1 MNKIG
6 PDIVRRCLLSKV
18 REAVDALLELAEKK
32 SECSALLFL
41 VKNTIIEEFQKAEA
55 KIADEINRVVEL
67 YYNREC
73 IIAGLSPEVKASRD
87 ENGKMDIGESVWM
100 DIKKIGIRRVGETTV
115 YQLTIDDENVPCSGI
130 PDELAIRLF
139 RAIDAFRAT
148 RNDKMAA
155 HE

>member
-1 MNKIG
+1 M
-6 PDIVRRCLLSKV
+6 
-18 REAVDALLELAEKK
+18 
-32 SECSALLFL
+32 
-41 VKNTIIEEFQKAEA
+41 KNTIIEEFQKAEA
-55 KIADEINRVVEL
+55 KIADEINRVVEF

>member
-18 REAVDALLELAEKK
+18 RESVDALLELAEKN

-41 VKNTIIEEFQKAEA
+41 VKNTIIEELQKAEA
-55 KIADEINRVVEL
+55 KIADEINKVVEL

-73 IIAGLSPEVKASRD
+73 IIAGVSPEVKASHD
-87 ENGKMDIGESVWM
+87 ENGSMDIGESVWM
-100 DIKKIGIRRVGETTV
+100 DIKKIGIRRVGETTA
-115 YQLTIDDENVPCSGI
+115 YQLTIDDENVPGTGM

-139 RAIDAFRAT
+139 RAIDSFRSA
-148 RNDKMAA
+148 RNDNRAA

>member
-115 YQLTIDDENVPCSGI
+115 
-130 PDELAIRLF
+130 
-139 RAIDAFRAT
+139 
-148 RNDKMAA
+148 
-155 HE
+155 